1 MSKPSHQTAVP
12 KAPVTTGAPPDYPD
26 QDVEFFV
33 EVRHKSLVRRLFTI
47 YRHVLGLSFGGLA
60 AYIRSKPRG
69 QRHGFKFWSLRL
81 TSFVTYPF
89 INRKMARQPFPLQL
103 RKRLEALGPTY
114 VKLGQILALREDV
127 LPIEITD
134 ELKNLLERL
143 PALPFQRYIELVSL
157 ELDRPVDEM
166 FSWIEPIAMGSA
178 SIGQTHRAT
187 TLDGD
192 SVVLKLVKPGIRE
205 TVRQDVV
212 LLKILGS
219 FLQIFLSRYQ
229 PKRMIREFCAYTLK
243 EVDLRNEAENAETF
257 SANFKDKPEIVFPKI
272 YRQFTTESLLV
283 MEFLPGLPPNNP
295 AVQALSPE
303 ERDRIID
310 IGASAIIRMLY
321 RDGFFHADLHP
332 GNLLVLPG
340 PKAGFIDLGM
350 VGRFDDDLRR
360 TLLYYYYCLVMGDAA
375 NAARYLASIAESG
388 RKGDRKGFRR
398 DVEEICRRWQRDST
412 FEGFSIAQLI
422 MQSVG
427 RAAKYR
433 MYLPVE
439 MVLMV
444 KAMVTFEAVGH
455 LLKPGFDVAEV
466 SKSHIN
472 RIFINQFSPV
482 RIAEE
487 TMRGAPDLVDAL
499 IKAPMLVTEGLKV
512 LEQATQ
518 REPEN
523 PFAGIR
529 GTVLAGSCL
538 VAGSI
543 VAAAKGPWPVWATF
557 IAAGIIL
564 ALWRR
569 D

>member
-1 MSKPSHQTAVP
+1 
-12 KAPVTTGAPPDYPD
+12 
-26 QDVEFFV
+26 
-33 EVRHKSLVRRLFTI
+33 
-47 YRHVLGLSFGGLA
+47 
-60 AYIRSKPRG
+60 
-69 QRHGFKFWSLRL
+69 
-81 TSFVTYPF
+81 
-89 INRKMARQPFPLQL
+89 
-103 RKRLEALGPTY
+103 
-114 VKLGQILALREDV
+114 
-127 LPIEITD
+127 
-134 ELKNLLERL
+134 L
-143 PALPFQRYIELVSL
+143 PALPFQRYVELVSEQL
-157 ELDRPVDEM
+157 GRPVDEM
-166 FSWIEPIAMGSA
+166 FSWIEPVPMGSA

-192 SVVLKLVKPGIRE
+192 AVVLKLVKPGIRE

-219 FLQIFLSRYQ
+219 FLQIFLSGYQ

-257 SANFKDKPEIVFPKI
+257 SANFKDKPDIVFPKV
-272 YRQFTTESLLV
+272 YRRFTTESLMV
-283 MEFLPGLPPNNP
+283 MEFLPGLPPNNR
-295 AVQALSPE
+295 AVQALSSE

-310 IGASAIIRMLY
+310 LGAEAIIQMLY
-321 RDGFFHADLHP
+321 KDGFFHADLHP

-375 NAARYLASIAESG
+375 NAARYLASIAECG
-388 RKGDRKGFRR
+388 RGCDRKGFRR

-422 MQSVG
+422 MESVG
-427 RAAKYR
+427 RAANYR
-433 MYLPVE
+433 MYMPVE

-455 LLKPGFDVAEV
+455 MLQPGFDVAEV
-466 SKSHIN
+466 SKPYVN
-472 RIFINQFSPV
+472 RIFIGQFSPL
-482 RIAEE
+482 RLAEE
-487 TMRGAPDLVDAL
+487 TMHGAPELVDAL

-512 LEQATQ
+512 LEQSTQ
-518 REPEN
+518 RQPEN

-538 VAGSI
+538 VAGAI
-543 VAAAKGPWPVWATF
+543 VAASNGPWPVWVTF
-557 IAAGIIL
+557 IGAGILL
-564 ALWRR
+564 ALRRR